1 MLHLARLR
9 LLSELSVLG
18 TISAVADTVHLTRPA
33 VSQQLNLLEKELNVS
48 LFERNGRHISLTP
61 AALRLVQRSR
71 ELFQLVNDIE
81 SEIAAAHE
89 QVFGEVRIS
98 AFTSILIGLMP
109 TVIRTLDD
117 EYPQLRVTLT
127 EHGTFEGL
135 RALASN
141 QLDVAIAHDMH
152 EEIEQYL
159 PDLDV
164 VPFCTDYLCLVM
176 SSQHKLAGK
185 TTLRLSDLGG
195 ERWIC
200 DVLSPGYLRELKK
213 VFAMAGY
220 TPDIRYSCVNPLSTL
235 ELIRKNNAL
244 TLLSAM
250 SLRSHRNDPDFAFAR
265 TDPPIVRQIF
275 IAVRKGTAKKPSM
288 AAVLDALARSLPQD
302 TPDADFCQK

>member
-9 LLSELSVLG
+9 LLSELAVLG
-18 TISAVADTVHLTRPA
+18 TISAVAETVHLTRPA
-33 VSQQLNLLEKELNVS
+33 VSQQLSLLEKELNVA
-48 LFERNGRHISLTP
+48 LFERQGRHISLTP

-71 ELFQLVNDIE
+71 ELFELVNDIE
-81 SEIAAAHE
+81 SEIAAAND

-109 TVIRTLDD
+109 AVIRTLND

-141 QLDVAIAHDMH
+141 QLDLALAHDMH
-152 EEIEQYL
+152 EDIEQYL

-164 VPFCTDYLCLVM
+164 IPFCTDYLCLVM
-176 SSQHKLAGK
+176 SSKHKLAGK
-185 TTLRLSDLGG
+185 TSLRLSDLAG
-195 ERWIC
+195 ERWVC

-213 VFAMAGY
+213 VFTMAGY
-220 TPDIRYSCVNPLSTL
+220 APDIRYNCVNPLSSL
-235 ELIRKNNAL
+235 ELVRKNNAL

-250 SLRSHRNDPDFAFAR
+250 SLCSHWHDPDFAFAC
-265 TDPPIVRQIF
+265 TDPPIIRQIF
-275 IAVRKGTAKKPSM
+275 IAMHKGTAKKPSM
-288 AAVLDALARSLPQD
+288 RVVLDALVRHLP
-302 TPDADFCQK
+302 PDISDRHLT